1 MINVLIYNTHLFDG
15 IGTTLLPAL
24 QRFLNNPLVF
34 EDQARL
40 DAIIGHINSRSIDA
54 DVIGLT
60 EVWADA
66 SKKKIIDKVKAKYPF
81 SFFNKTSS
89 LQMGDGLLLLSKVA
103 LEQPSFEAFSNLNGF
118 DSLSQKG
125 ILSAAIQ
132 PAGQPKKVLVILAHT
147 QSGEAPDDVAARADN
162 IQQLTRR
169 VNSLKAGG
177 IGNIILMGDLNVI
190 AEDSNAKPTAEY
202 QQRLLP
208 AMKSVGLTEIY
219 RKLHAAAATDPG
231 FTYDGPKNPLIKTF
245 AAGDAAL
252 RQRLDYIFTSGMPV
266 GTGVVPVFSYPS
278 ASLRASIPTSDHFP
292 VAGSIDASV
301 TVSNEEDTRD
311 KVVFGKTN
319 LNQLAKD
326 DGKTDRND
334 LLVSIENGTE
344 TTFDVNFNVEHGHY
358 DKSHGSKLLPSPDFK
373 QRNPEATHYEMGFE
387 AIGAGC
393 DVIISLKHDG
403 ITRRFQIVT
412 PPNQSNYFKF
422 DNGQDGFDQSGKNY
436 SEDGF
441 KTFSDGNFQY
451 EVSLSGTSAAI
462 CRIRIRN
469 TN

>member
-1 MINVLIYNTHLFDG
+1 MVNVLIYNTHLFDG

-24 QRFLNNPLVF
+24 QRFLGNPLVF

-103 LEQPSFEAFSNLNGF
+103 LEQPSFEAFNSLNGF
-118 DSLSQKG
+118 DDLSQKG
-125 ILSAAIQ
+125 ILSAVIQ
-132 PAGQPKKVLVILAHT
+132 PADQPKRVLVILAHT
-147 QSGEAPDDVAARADN
+147 QSGEAPNDKAARADN
-162 IQQLTRR
+162 IQQLARR
-169 VNSLKAGG
+169 VSNLKTGSSDS
-177 IGNIILMGDLNVI
+177 IILMGDLNVI
-190 AEDSNAKPTAEY
+190 AEDSDAKPTAEY
-202 QQRLLP
+202 QQLLLP
-208 AMKSVGLTEIY
+208 AMRSAGLTDIY

-231 FTYDGPKNPLIKTF
+231 FTYDGTKNPLIKTF

-252 RQRLDYIFTSGMPV
+252 RQRLDYIFTSALPV
-266 GTGVVPVFSYPS
+266 ATGVVPVFTYQS
-278 ASLRASIPTSDHFP
+278 ARPRAVIPTSDHFP
-292 VAGSIDASV
+292 VAGHIDVAV
-301 TVSNEEDTRD
+301 TVSNEENTRD
-311 KVVFGKTN
+311 EVVFGKTN

-344 TTFDVNFNVEHGHY
+344 TTFDVNFNVEHGAF
-358 DKSHGSKLLPSPDFK
+358 DKAHGSKLLPSPDFK
-373 QRNPEATHYEMGFE
+373 RQNPEATHYEMGFE
-387 AIGAGC
+387 AVGAGC
-393 DVIISLKHDG
+393 DVTISLKHDG
-403 ITRRFQIVT
+403 ITRRFRIVT

-422 DNGQDGFDQSGKNY
+422 DNGQDGFGKSEKNY

-441 KTFSDGNFQY
+441 KTFFDGNFQY
-451 EVSLSGTSAAI
+451 EVSLGGTSDAI
-462 CRIRIRN
+462 CRIRIRKVN
-469 TN
+469 